1 MTRGGWALLL
11 VLSCL
16 AACTPADPAP
26 TVSVLAVGDSITE
39 ADSPDFDAGD
49 LGSGSWAWYTSQAPV
64 RVLGGWA
71 HAGATTADMLIGVSE
86 LRADS
91 TLRSADVLV
100 LMGGSNDVDAGVP
113 FAEAADHLRAIARDV
128 GIPRVVLST
137 IPPEDAV
144 AGDVQ
149 AFNAQLPALARSE
162 GWQLV
167 DPMSGIRDDR
177 GHYARG
183 MTDDGVH
190 PSVRA
195 ARLIGQA
202 LHRSLLR

>member
-1 MTRGGWALLL
+1 
-11 VLSCL
+11 
-16 AACTPADPAP
+16 
-26 TVSVLAVGDSITE
+26 
-39 ADSPDFDAGD
+39 
-49 LGSGSWAWYTSQAPV
+49 
-64 RVLGGWA
+64 
-71 HAGATTADMLIGVSE
+71 
-86 LRADS
+86 
-91 TLRSADVLV
+91 
-100 LMGGSNDVDAGVP
+100 
-113 FAEAADHLRAIARDV
+113 
-128 GIPRVVLST
+128 VLST

-167 DPMSGIRDDR
+167 DPMSGIRDDD